1 MLSISGMTG
10 RLALTLLDKTK
21 DAQLKSIEND
31 PANARAI
38 ARFRDQVGSI
48 NTVDDLVGNY
58 DVYSFVMKAYDL
70 KDQMFGKAMMK
81 QILSSDPTDKTSLLN
96 KLTDSRFRTFYNAM
110 GFTSN
115 GQVNVNTLKQSW
127 QDQVVQRFVEQQYI
141 NDEGSQ
147 NDAVG
152 TVLSFRQK
160 VGGINS
166 WYDVL
171 KDKKV
176 GQFMRTALQIPDGV
190 VAQDLDRQVKLFEDK
205 FDIKKLQDPAEVEK
219 LVSKYVA
226 ISDAK
231 NAAAN
236 AANDPGLQLISGAL
250 SSDGS
255 GQFVPATLDISSIDM
270 SAFSASSLYR

>member
-38 ARFRDQVGSI
+38 SKFRDQVGSI
-48 NTVDDLVGNY
+48 NTVDDLINNY

-81 QILSSDPTDKTSLLN
+81 QILSSDPTDNTSLLN
-96 KLTDSRFRTFYNAM
+96 RLTDSRFRTFYNAM
-110 GFTSN
+110 GFTAN
-115 GQVNVNTLKQSW
+115 GKVNVNTLKQSW
-127 QDQVVQRFVEQQYI
+127 QDQVVKRFVEQQYI

-147 NDAVG
+147 NDSVGAV
-152 TVLSFRQK
+152 LDFRQK
-160 VGGINS
+160 VGSIKT

-171 KDKKV
+171 KDKSV
-176 GQFMRTALQIPDGV
+176 GKLMRTALGIPDGV
-190 VAQDLDRQVKLFEDK
+190 VAQSLDRQVKLFEDK
-205 FDIKKLQDPAEVEK
+205 FDISKLQDPAEAEK
-219 LVSKYVA
+219 LVSKFIA

-255 GQFVPATLDISSIDM
+255 GQFVPATLDITSVDLSY
-270 SAFSASSLYR
+270 SAVSLYR